1 MQSPDPA
8 VSAPSG
14 PDRSAQGAARVFAAS
29 MESLEGEPRALALAT
44 YRLLAKGE
52 PVQVE
57 DLAAAT
63 RLAGDRVE
71 RWLEDISALYRDD
84 TGRIVAFWGLALPE
98 MPHRF
103 EVGDAKLHTWC
114 AWDTLFLPALLGET
128 ARVRSTC
135 PVTGG
140 EVALTVSP
148 ERVESLDP
156 IDTRV
161 SMLAPASGFEANVLQ
176 TFCHHVHFFASPEA
190 GERWLAERND
200 DEAFLLTVPEAF
212 RLGQLWNAHRFGVK
226 ESGS

>member
-1 MQSPDPA
+1 MPAPDT
-8 VSAPSG
+8 APTASSR
-14 PDRSAQGAARVFAAS
+14 PDRSAAGAARVFAAS
-29 MESLEGEPRALALAT
+29 MESLRGVRCELALAT
-44 YRLLAKGE
+44 YRLLARGE

-63 RLAGDRVE
+63 RLESDRVE
-71 RWLEDISALYRDD
+71 RWLEDISAIYRDD
-84 TGRIVAFWGLALPE
+84 GGRIVAFWGLALPE

-103 EVGDAKLHTWC
+103 EVGSARLHTWC

-135 PVTGG
+135 PVTGR
-140 EVALTVSP
+140 EVTLTVSP

-161 SMLAPASGFEANVLQ
+161 SMLAPASGFEADVLQ

-190 GERWLAERND
+190 GERWLAERD
-200 DEAFLLTVPEAF
+200 DDDAFLLTVPEAF

-226 ESGS
+226 ESAS